1 MKTQVLY
8 AFWKTLKNAPFVP
21 SLFLRVCHNC
31 ILCMIIVDKYSTNTT
46 KILFDCAL
54 LWLKFIF
61 SHFNWLAGLVHRRKQ
76 NYKMNWGQVDDVIMT
91 SFMNKWIFV
100 LDSVSDRKSNAFFI
114 QLIFWNA
121 QVNVEIR
128 PSKRKAW
135 DLNIN
140 FWYDTTIVRLSLYDN
155 IYYNH
160 NFYSRSQA

>member
-1 MKTQVLY
+1 MGYFAPSRGLKWAIWRHRT
-8 AFWKTLKNAPFVP
+8 AFRSSYTVYD
-21 SLFLRVCHNC
+21 
-31 ILCMIIVDKYSTNTT
+31 ILN
-46 KILFDCAL
+46 
-54 LWLKFIF
+54 
-61 SHFNWLAGLVHRRKQ
+61 
-76 NYKMNWGQVDDVIMT
+76 KMNWGYINDVIMT

-140 FWYDTTIVRLSLYDN
+140 FWYDTTIVRVPFMIIFIIIITFIRDHKLSSTY
-155 IYYNH
+155 
-160 NFYSRSQA
+160 

>member
-1 MKTQVLY
+1 
-8 AFWKTLKNAPFVP
+8 
-21 SLFLRVCHNC
+21 
-31 ILCMIIVDKYSTNTT
+31 
-46 KILFDCAL
+46 
-54 LWLKFIF
+54 
-61 SHFNWLAGLVHRRKQ
+61 
-76 NYKMNWGQVDDVIMT
+76 MT

-140 FWYDTTIVRLSLYDN
+140 FWYDTTIVRVPFMIIFIIIITFIRDHKLSSTY
-155 IYYNH
+155 
-160 NFYSRSQA
+160 